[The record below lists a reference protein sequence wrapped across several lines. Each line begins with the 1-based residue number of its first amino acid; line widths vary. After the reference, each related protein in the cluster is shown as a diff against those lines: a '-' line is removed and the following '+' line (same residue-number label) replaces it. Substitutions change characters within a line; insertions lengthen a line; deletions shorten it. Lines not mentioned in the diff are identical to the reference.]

1 VAFADVVTERPDEI
15 VVQASWAEKDTIKMV
30 PGTRWDGPAKV
41 WRLPFS
47 WGACVMLR
55 GLLAK
60 NLTIGSNLNR
70 RVWAEREERID
81 RAISM
86 RSRTE
91 PLGTYEGSKL
101 YPFQQAGVEWLL
113 VAGDA
118 ILGDDLGVGKT
129 IQLITALAEDI
140 QAYDTQGHSLDVR
153 NPLPAVVVC
162 PNGVKKHWRE
172 QLAEHL
178 PQVETFTYT
187 GTPVARARAL
197 KAWQECGSGI
207 LIVNFESLRSLS
219 RLAPF
224 GSTALKA
231 CRDCR
236 SNGEV
241 GLPATRCEVHP
252 KALNTT
258 VVRTYIV
265 DEIHRAKS
273 PESKVTRALWAAAH
287 SPHVTRRWG
296 ATGTPMANDPSDV
309 WSLMHAIAPLDYP
322 TRSEFVDRY
331 CMAQWSPYGNLKIV
345 GVQPEHKEEFFRIL
359 DTRFRRMPK
368 GLVLDM
374 LPPIVRVS
382 RMVTLPPKMAKH
394 YRELRDQ
401 MITDLGGDAGLLIA
415 PSSLSRQRR
424 LLQLSSSMCEVETNG
439 EPDPRDWK
447 VRLVEPSPKIDE
459 LELIL
464 EELGDRQVTVV
475 AESRQ
480 LIEMAA
486 RRLQR
491 NGVTHGLI
499 TGAQNE
505 WERGVALEAFQAA
518 KTRVLLYT
526 IQAGSTGLTMT
537 AADTQIYLQRSYHMI
552 HSIQA
557 DGRIHRIGSERHE
570 SVTYI
575 DLVAEGTEEEDQ
587 ITAMMEKY
595 QRMEEIT
602 RDIETLTAAG
612 KSTAE
617 LEHKLYGIQ
626 NSHVGQRV

>member
-1 VAFADVVTERPDEI
+1 
-15 VVQASWAEKDTIKMV
+15 
-30 PGTRWDGPAKV
+30 
-41 WRLPFS
+41 
-47 WGACVMLR
+47 
-55 GLLAK
+55 
-60 NLTIGSNLNR
+60 
-70 RVWAEREERID
+70 
-81 RAISM
+81 
-86 RSRTE
+86 
-91 PLGTYEGSKL
+91 
-101 YPFQQAGVEWLL
+101 
-113 VAGDA
+113 
-118 ILGDDLGVGKT
+118 
-129 IQLITALAEDI
+129 
-140 QAYDTQGHSLDVR
+140 
-153 NPLPAVVVC
+153 
-162 PNGVKKHWRE
+162 
-172 QLAEHL
+172 
-178 PQVETFTYT
+178 
-187 GTPVARARAL
+187 
-197 KAWQECGSGI
+197 
-207 LIVNFESLRSLS
+207 
-219 RLAPF
+219 
-224 GSTALKA
+224 
-231 CRDCR
+231 
-236 SNGEV
+236 
-241 GLPATRCEVHP
+241 
-252 KALNTT
+252 
-258 VVRTYIV
+258 
-265 DEIHRAKS
+265 
-273 PESKVTRALWAAAH
+273 
-287 SPHVTRRWG
+287 
-296 ATGTPMANDPSDV
+296 
-309 WSLMHAIAPLDYP
+309 
-322 TRSEFVDRY
+322 
-331 CMAQWSPYGNLKIV
+331 V

>member
-1 VAFADVVTERPDEI
+1 VAFADIVTERPDEI
-15 VVQASWAEKDTIKMV
+15 VIQANWAEKDTIKLV
-30 PGTRWDGPAKV
+30 PGTRWDGPSKV
-41 WRLPFS
+41 WRAPFS
-47 WGACVMLR
+47 WGACIIMR
-55 GLLAK
+55 GLLGHQ
-60 NLTIGSNLNR
+60 LTIGSNLNR
-70 RVWAEREERID
+70 RVWAERDMRID
-81 RAISM
+81 RVMAL
-86 RSRTE
+86 RSRTTPE
-91 PLGTYEGSKL
+91 RSYDGSKL

-113 VAGDA
+113 AAGDCL
-118 ILGDDLGVGKT
+118 LGDDMGVGKT
-129 IQLITALAEDI
+129 IQLITALAEDVF
-140 QAYDTQGHSLDVR
+140 AYDLAPDAR

-178 PQVETFTYT
+178 PSVPVFVYA
-187 GTPVARARAL
+187 GTPVARAKVL
-197 KAWQECGSGI
+197 KAWQDDGAGI
-207 LIVNFESLRSLS
+207 LIVNYESLRGVS

-224 GSTALKA
+224 GSTALRA

-236 SNGEV
+236 TNGEV
-241 GLPATRCEVHP
+241 GLPTSRCEVHP
-252 KALNTT
+252 KALNQS

-265 DEIHRAKS
+265 DEIHRAKD
-273 PESKVTRALWAAAH
+273 PQSKVTRALWAAMH

-296 ATGTPMANDPSDV
+296 ASGTPMANDPSDV
-309 WSLMHAIAPLDYP
+309 WSLMHALAPLDYP

-331 CMAQWSPYGNLKIV
+331 CMAAWSPYGNLKIV
-345 GVQPEHKEEFFRIL
+345 GIQPERREEFFTIL

-368 GLVLDM
+368 GLVLEM
-374 LPPIVRVS
+374 LPPIVRVQ
-382 RMVTLPPKMAKH
+382 RMVTLPPKMARH

-424 LLQLSSSMCEVETNG
+424 LLQLSSSMCEVETHG
-439 EPDPRDWK
+439 EPDPRDWQ
-447 VRLVEPSPKIDE
+447 VRLVEPSPKLDE

-464 EELGDRQVTVV
+464 EELGDRQVTVC

-480 LIEMAA
+480 LIEMAS
-486 RRLQR
+486 RRLTKL
-491 NGVTHGLI
+491 GITHGLI

-505 WERGVALEAFQAA
+505 WERGVALEAFQGG

-557 DGRIHRIGSERHE
+557 DGRVHRIGSERHE

-575 DLVAEGTEEEDQ
+575 DLVAEGTEEEAQ
-587 ITAMMEKY
+587 IIAMMEKY

-602 RDIETLTAAG
+602 RDIETLQAAG

-617 LEHKLYGIQ
+617 LELKLYGVQ
-626 NSHVGQRV
+626 TSHVGQRI